1 LRTAGCFRLAVPRSH
16 GGLEVDLFEHLEV
29 MAEVARADGSVGW
42 TVMIGT
48 AAPVVFGLLP
58 RATFDAIYADGP
70 DVIFGGVFNPTGVA
84 TPVEG
89 GYTVSGRWAFAS
101 GCQHCD
107 WFAAHCFVPDDRM
120 PPVRMMVLPR
130 SDVEILDTWSVSG
143 LRGTGSHDFVVDDV
157 LVPDERTFAMGDAAS
172 VDGALW
178 RVPEISLSTMQF
190 ANVAIAIAQGA
201 LDDVM
206 AIATDK
212 VPAFDEATLASNP
225 LFQNQIG
232 EADAKLRAA
241 RTLLYADAGALW
253 SKATSSSPI
262 TPEDRARIR
271 GTTTWAIEVAT
282 SVVDTAFAAGGGSS
296 IYDASP
302 LQRRLR
308 DIHAL
313 GQHFLVKSDTFT
325 KAGAVLLGQEVDLT
339 VL

>member
-1 LRTAGCFRLAVPRSH
+1 
-16 GGLEVDLFEHLEV
+16 
-29 MAEVARADGSVGW
+29 
-42 TVMIGT
+42 
-48 AAPVVFGLLP
+48 
-58 RATFDAIYADGP
+58 
-70 DVIFGGVFNPTGVA
+70 
-84 TPVEG
+84 
-89 GYTVSGRWAFAS
+89 
-101 GCQHCD
+101 
-107 WFAAHCFVPDDRM
+107 
-120 PPVRMMVLPR
+120 
-130 SDVEILDTWSVSG
+130 
-143 LRGTGSHDFVVDDV
+143 
-157 LVPDERTFAMGDAAS
+157 
-172 VDGALW
+172 
-178 RVPEISLSTMQF
+178 MQF

-339 VL
+339 FL